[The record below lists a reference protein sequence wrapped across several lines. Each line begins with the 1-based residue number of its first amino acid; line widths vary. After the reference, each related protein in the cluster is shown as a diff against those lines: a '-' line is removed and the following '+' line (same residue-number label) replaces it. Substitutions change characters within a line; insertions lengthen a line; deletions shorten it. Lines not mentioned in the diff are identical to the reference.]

1 MSRRS
6 HPETGLIS
14 VRDFIAFKMER
25 NYNHQSGNTKWDG
38 VGMIGATNSHIMSGY
53 GNGIRIPLYS
63 NSDSDSSDQSCVEFW
78 TGPGSKVA
86 IGRRRRQ
93 QLLAQWPHRNLI
105 AMCRVS
111 VPIRWHS
118 GPALDVLQ
126 LMHLLVPLFSPQPFR
141 YAPHEP
147 RALFLTARGVSWSVL
162 ECVSPHGDTRIDWEG
177 TGIKKYFPDTKV

>member
-1 MSRRS
+1 
-6 HPETGLIS
+6 
-14 VRDFIAFKMER
+14 
-25 NYNHQSGNTKWDG
+25 
-38 VGMIGATNSHIMSGY
+38 MIGATNSHIMSGY

-162 ECVSPHGDTRIDWEG
+162 SVFRPMATQELTGKERALKNISPTQKFSSQSALRE
-177 TGIKKYFPDTKV
+177 